1 MTEKNLIKTFIY
13 KEELELLEIYT
24 SCKMSTVKKINTMIE
39 DKLTKKPNI
48 KRFNILLPAKELD
61 SLIASIAG
69 ICNEERLSGLPEI
82 IHLKLNGMFGRFA
95 DKYNN
100 HLHNK
105 SL

>member
-13 KEELELLEIYT
+13 KEELELLERYT
-24 SCKMSTVKKINTMIE
+24 SCKMSTVKKINKMIE
-39 DKLTKKPNI
+39 DKLCKKPNI

-61 SLIASIAG
+61 SLITSIAD
-69 ICNEERLSGLPEI
+69 ICNDGRLSGTI
-82 IHLKLNGMFGRFA
+82 NCKLSDMFGRFA